1 MLNKSMLICVDTEEI
16 DTFDSFNE
24 LLQTACN
31 FTAIKGDCDKIIY
44 GDESKSILAE
54 LQEETSKKA
63 ISNANKLIKYFNR
76 IEDR

>member
-1 MLNKSMLICVDTEEI
+1 MLNKSILICVDTEEI
-16 DTFDSFNE
+16 DAFDSFNE

-63 ISNANKLIKYFNR
+63 ISNANKLIKYFNKLEER
-76 IEDR
+76 

>member
-1 MLNKSMLICVDTEEI
+1 MLNKSILICVDIEEI
-16 DTFDSFNE
+16 DAFDSFNE

-44 GDESKSILAE
+44 GDEAKSILAE
-54 LQEETSKKA
+54 LQEKTSKKA

-76 IEDR
+76 IEER